1 MFLSSLDCLSIGSCC
16 KCNKDLTRF
25 HKIWL
30 CEKKHM
36 TCCQCFA
43 DKMFYDN
50 KMRCSSCSES
60 LEPIKPPCED
70 NDHVFIYVDDSNMW
84 IEAKKLAAN
93 KLNLKCVEDPRLRLD
108 IGKVTDVIAN
118 NRKVAWGILYGSEPP
133 PIDSVW
139 QKIRERGWKVITT
152 QRSSF
157 TGKEKQVDHQM
168 VADIT
173 ALVSGCIVKGKIVM
187 VSGDAD
193 MIPAI
198 SKSLQMKWSTEIWM
212 WGNGVSNALKQL
224 AEENPGLMSINI
236 LDSRL
241 EEVTFTNFT
250 FGATKIPDTRSVI
263 IKDIDFTPDETW
275 QKKLGEKLS
284 WPFQICM
291 IGPEKLQNPV
301 DFKDVILIFSNAR
314 AKDNKDFE
322 MHYFDK
328 IFGDLDRE
336 YPGKILNYP
345 AYRKQFDRQEDICL
359 ANRFEALLS
368 LDEKLSE
375 ESFSGD
381 DVPSGYGAIK
391 EIDEDDEKEQ
401 FQVVRRKQ
409 QKKTQ
414 KYSILCKWRSK
425 CKRGL
430 KCQYHHTDDEKK
442 FFIKYRKNTECTYK
456 GACRYG
462 PSKCFYAHSD
472 KDSFCCNCHS
482 WGHLEINC
490 PTP

>member
-250 FGATKIPDTRSVI
+250 FGATKIPDTRSII

-275 QKKLGEKLS
+275 QKKLGEKLG

-345 AYRKQFDRQEDICL
+345 AYRKQFDRQE
-359 ANRFEALLS
+359 ALLS
-368 LDEKLSE
+368 LDEQLSE

-381 DVPSGYGAIK
+381 DVPSSYGAIK

-430 KCQYHHTDDEKK
+430 KCQYHHTDDEKE
-442 FFIKYRKNTECTYK
+442 FFIKYRKNMECTYK

-482 WGHLEINC
+482 WGHLEKNC

>member
-36 TCCQCFA
+36 TCCRCFA

-157 TGKEKQVDHQM
+157 TGKEKQVDHHM

-368 LDEKLSE
+368 LDEQLSE

-391 EIDEDDEKEQ
+391 EIDEDDE
-401 FQVVRRKQ
+401 F
-409 QKKTQ
+409 
-414 KYSILCKWRSK
+414 LLMC
-425 CKRGL
+425 L
-430 KCQYHHTDDEKK
+430 L
-442 FFIKYRKNTECTYK
+442 F
-456 GACRYG
+456 
-462 PSKCFYAHSD
+462 
-472 KDSFCCNCHS
+472 CHS
-482 WGHLEINC
+482 LTVSNGLNTRQE
-490 PTP
+490 

>member
-60 LEPIKPPCED
+60 LEPIKPPFED

-84 IEAKKLAAN
+84 IEARKLAAN

-368 LDEKLSE
+368 LDEQLSE

-430 KCQYHHTDDEKK
+430 KCQYHHTEDEKK

-482 WGHLEINC
+482 WG
-490 PTP
+490 T

>member
-275 QKKLGEKLS
+275 QKKLGEKLG

-291 IGPEKLQNPV
+291 IGLEKLQNPV

-368 LDEKLSE
+368 LDEQLSE

-381 DVPSGYGAIK
+381 DVPSSYGAIK

-409 QKKTQ
+409 QKK
-414 KYSILCKWRSK
+414 
-425 CKRGL
+425 
-430 KCQYHHTDDEKK
+430 H
-442 FFIKYRKNTECTYK
+442 F
-456 GACRYG
+456 
-462 PSKCFYAHSD
+462 
-472 KDSFCCNCHS
+472 
-482 WGHLEINC
+482 
-490 PTP
+490 

>member
-118 NRKVAWGILYGSEPP
+118 NRKVAWGTLYGSEPP

-250 FGATKIPDTRSVI
+250 FGATKIPDTRSII

-275 QKKLGEKLS
+275 QKKLGEKLG

-345 AYRKQFDRQEDICL
+345 AYRKQFDRQE
-359 ANRFEALLS
+359 ALLS
-368 LDEKLSE
+368 LDEQLSE

-381 DVPSGYGAIK
+381 DVPSSYGAIK
-391 EIDEDDEKEQ
+391 EIDEDDEKDQ

-430 KCQYHHTDDEKK
+430 KCQYHHTDDEKE
-442 FFIKYRKNTECTYK
+442 FFIKYRKNMECTYK

-482 WGHLEINC
+482 WGHLEKNC

>member
-1 MFLSSLDCLSIGSCC
+1 
-16 KCNKDLTRF
+16 
-25 HKIWL
+25 
-30 CEKKHM
+30 M

-157 TGKEKQVDHQM
+157 TGKEKQLDHQM

-275 QKKLGEKLS
+275 QKKLGEKLG

-336 YPGKILNYP
+336 YPGNILNYP
-345 AYRKQFDRQEDICL
+345 AYRKKFDRQEDICL

-368 LDEKLSE
+368 LDEQLSE

-381 DVPSGYGAIK
+381 DVPSSYGAIK

-442 FFIKYRKNTECTYK
+442 FFTKYRKNMECTYK
-456 GACRYG
+456 GACSFG

-482 WGHLEINC
+482 WGHLEKNC

>member
-60 LEPIKPPCED
+60 LEPIKPPFED

-84 IEAKKLAAN
+84 IEARKLAAN

-368 LDEKLSE
+368 LDEQLSE

-430 KCQYHHTDDEKK
+430 KCQYHHTEDEKK

>member
-1 MFLSSLDCLSIGSCC
+1 
-16 KCNKDLTRF
+16 
-25 HKIWL
+25 
-30 CEKKHM
+30 M

-173 ALVSGCIVKGKIVM
+173 ELVSGCIVKGKIVM

-275 QKKLGEKLS
+275 QKKLGEKLG

-322 MHYFDK
+322 IHYFDK

-368 LDEKLSE
+368 LDEQLSE

-381 DVPSGYGAIK
+381 DVPSSYGAIK

-430 KCQYHHTDDEKK
+430 KCQYHHTDDEKNSLQNTVK
-442 FFIKYRKNTECTYK
+442 IWNVPIRVRADMDLPNVFTLIRIKTVFAATVTV
-456 GACRYG
+456 G
-462 PSKCFYAHSD
+462 D
-472 KDSFCCNCHS
+472 
-482 WGHLEINC
+482 
-490 PTP
+490 T

>member
-1 MFLSSLDCLSIGSCC
+1 MDRSEEAGCQQVEFEMRAGS
-16 KCNKDLTRF
+16 
-25 HKIWL
+25 
-30 CEKKHM
+30 
-36 TCCQCFA
+36 
-43 DKMFYDN
+43 
-50 KMRCSSCSES
+50 
-60 LEPIKPPCED
+60 
-70 NDHVFIYVDDSNMW
+70 
-84 IEAKKLAAN
+84 EAS
-93 KLNLKCVEDPRLRLD
+93 LD
-108 IGKVTDVIAN
+108 IGKVTDVVAN

-275 QKKLGEKLS
+275 QKKLGEKLG

-368 LDEKLSE
+368 LDEQLSE

-381 DVPSGYGAIK
+381 DVPSSYGAIK

-442 FFIKYRKNTECTYK
+442 FFIKYRKNMECTYK

-472 KDSFCCNCHS
+472 KNSFCCTCHS
-482 WGHLEINC
+482 WGHLEKNC

>member
-1 MFLSSLDCLSIGSCC
+1 
-16 KCNKDLTRF
+16 
-25 HKIWL
+25 
-30 CEKKHM
+30 M
-36 TCCQCFA
+36 TCCRCFA
-43 DKMFYDN
+43 EQMFYDN

-93 KLNLKCVEDPRLRLD
+93 KLNLKSVEDPRLRLD
-108 IGKVTDVIAN
+108 IGKVTDVVAN

-139 QKIRERGWKVITT
+139 QKIRERGWKVIIT

-173 ALVSGCIVKGKIVM
+173 ELVSGCIVKGKIVM

-275 QKKLGEKLS
+275 QKKLGEKLG

-322 MHYFDK
+322 IHYFDK

-368 LDEKLSE
+368 LDEQLSE

-381 DVPSGYGAIK
+381 DVPSSYGAIK

-430 KCQYHHTDDEKK
+430 KCQYHHTDDEKNSLQNTVK
-442 FFIKYRKNTECTYK
+442 IWNVPIRVRADMDLPNVFTLIRIKTVFAATVTV
-456 GACRYG
+456 G
-462 PSKCFYAHSD
+462 D
-472 KDSFCCNCHS
+472 
-482 WGHLEINC
+482 
-490 PTP
+490 T

>member
-16 KCNKDLTRF
+16 KYNKDLTRF

-50 KMRCSSCSES
+50 KMRCSSYSES

-118 NRKVAWGILYGSEPP
+118 NRKVTWGILYGSEPP

-368 LDEKLSE
+368 LDEQLSE

>member
-1 MFLSSLDCLSIGSCC
+1 
-16 KCNKDLTRF
+16 
-25 HKIWL
+25 
-30 CEKKHM
+30 M

-212 WGNGVSNALKQL
+212 WGNGVLNALKQL
-224 AEENPGLMSINI
+224 AEENPGLVSINI

-275 QKKLGEKLS
+275 QKKLGEKLG

-291 IGPEKLQNPV
+291 IGQEKLQNPV

-368 LDEKLSE
+368 LDEQLSE

-381 DVPSGYGAIK
+381 DVPSSYGAIK

-430 KCQYHHTDDEKK
+430 KCQYHHTDDEKE
-442 FFIKYRKNTECTYK
+442 FFIKYRKNMECTHK

-482 WGHLEINC
+482 WGHLEKNC

>member
-118 NRKVAWGILYGSEPP
+118 NRKVAWGTLYGSEPP

-250 FGATKIPDTRSVI
+250 FGATKIPDTRSII

-275 QKKLGEKLS
+275 QKKLGEKLG

-345 AYRKQFDRQEDICL
+345 AYRKQFDRQE
-359 ANRFEALLS
+359 ALLS
-368 LDEKLSE
+368 LDEQLSE

-381 DVPSGYGAIK
+381 DVPSSYGAIK

-430 KCQYHHTDDEKK
+430 KCQYHHTDDEKE
-442 FFIKYRKNTECTYK
+442 FFIKYRKNMECTYK

-482 WGHLEINC
+482 WGHLEKNC

>member
-1 MFLSSLDCLSIGSCC
+1 
-16 KCNKDLTRF
+16 
-25 HKIWL
+25 
-30 CEKKHM
+30 M

-93 KLNLKCVEDPRLRLD
+93 KLNLKCIEDPRLRLD

-173 ALVSGCIVKGKIVM
+173 ELVSGCIVKGKIVM

-241 EEVTFTNFT
+241 EEVTFTSFT

-275 QKKLGEKLS
+275 QKKLGEKLG
-284 WPFQICM
+284 WLFQICM

-322 MHYFDK
+322 IHYFDK

-368 LDEKLSE
+368 LDEQLSE

-381 DVPSGYGAIK
+381 DVPSSYGAIK

-430 KCQYHHTDDEKK
+430 KCQYHHTDDEKNSLQNTVK
-442 FFIKYRKNTECTYK
+442 IWNVPIRVRADMDLPNVFTLIRIKTVFAATVTV
-456 GACRYG
+456 G
-462 PSKCFYAHSD
+462 D
-472 KDSFCCNCHS
+472 
-482 WGHLEINC
+482 
-490 PTP
+490 T

>member
-1 MFLSSLDCLSIGSCC
+1 
-16 KCNKDLTRF
+16 
-25 HKIWL
+25 
-30 CEKKHM
+30 M

-108 IGKVTDVIAN
+108 IGKVTDVVAY

-275 QKKLGEKLS
+275 QKKLGEKLG

-291 IGPEKLQNPV
+291 IGLEKLQNPV

-368 LDEKLSE
+368 LDEQLSE

-381 DVPSGYGAIK
+381 DVPSSYGAIK

-490 PTP
+490 PAP

>member
-1 MFLSSLDCLSIGSCC
+1 MSLSSLDCLSIGSCC

-157 TGKEKQVDHQM
+157 TGKEKQLDHQM

-250 FGATKIPDTRSVI
+250 FGEDPGH
-263 IKDIDFTPDETW
+263 E
-275 QKKLGEKLS
+275 
-284 WPFQICM
+284 IC
-291 IGPEKLQNPV
+291 
-301 DFKDVILIFSNAR
+301 
-314 AKDNKDFE
+314 
-322 MHYFDK
+322 
-328 IFGDLDRE
+328 
-336 YPGKILNYP
+336 
-345 AYRKQFDRQEDICL
+345 
-359 ANRFEALLS
+359 
-368 LDEKLSE
+368 
-375 ESFSGD
+375 
-381 DVPSGYGAIK
+381 
-391 EIDEDDEKEQ
+391 
-401 FQVVRRKQ
+401 
-409 QKKTQ
+409 
-414 KYSILCKWRSK
+414 
-425 CKRGL
+425 
-430 KCQYHHTDDEKK
+430 YH
-442 FFIKYRKNTECTYK
+442 
-456 GACRYG
+456 
-462 PSKCFYAHSD
+462 
-472 KDSFCCNCHS
+472 
-482 WGHLEINC
+482 
-490 PTP
+490 

>member
-1 MFLSSLDCLSIGSCC
+1 
-16 KCNKDLTRF
+16 
-25 HKIWL
+25 
-30 CEKKHM
+30 M

-93 KLNLKCVEDPRLRLD
+93 KLNFKCVEDPRLRLD
-108 IGKVTDVIAN
+108 IGKVTDVVAN

-139 QKIRERGWKVITT
+139 QKIRERGWKVIIT

-224 AEENPGLMSINI
+224 AEENPRLMSINI

-250 FGATKIPDTRSVI
+250 FGATKIPDRRSVI

-275 QKKLGEKLS
+275 QKKLGEKLG

-345 AYRKQFDRQEDICL
+345 AYRRQFDRQEDICL

-368 LDEKLSE
+368 LDEQLSE

-381 DVPSGYGAIK
+381 DVPSSYGAIK

-442 FFIKYRKNTECTYK
+442 FFIKYRKNMECTYK

-482 WGHLEINC
+482 WGHLEKNC

>member
-30 CEKKHM
+30 CEQKHM

-43 DKMFYDN
+43 DKMFYEN

-108 IGKVTDVIAN
+108 IGKVTDVVAN

-157 TGKEKQVDHQM
+157 TGKEKQVDHHM

-414 KYSILCKWRSK
+414 KYSLLCKWRSK

>member
-1 MFLSSLDCLSIGSCC
+1 
-16 KCNKDLTRF
+16 
-25 HKIWL
+25 
-30 CEKKHM
+30 M
-36 TCCQCFA
+36 TCGRCFA
-43 DKMFYDN
+43 EQMFYDN

-93 KLNLKCVEDPRLRLD
+93 KLNLKSVEDPRLRLD
-108 IGKVTDVIAN
+108 IGKVTDVVAN

-139 QKIRERGWKVITT
+139 QKIRERGWKVIIT

-275 QKKLGEKLS
+275 QKKLGEKLG

-291 IGPEKLQNPV
+291 IGLEKLQNPV

-368 LDEKLSE
+368 LDEQLSE

-381 DVPSGYGAIK
+381 DVPSSYGAIK

-442 FFIKYRKNTECTYK
+442 FFIKYRKNMECTYK

-482 WGHLEINC
+482 WGHLEKNC

>member
-1 MFLSSLDCLSIGSCC
+1 
-16 KCNKDLTRF
+16 
-25 HKIWL
+25 
-30 CEKKHM
+30 M

-43 DKMFYDN
+43 NKMFYEN

-173 ALVSGCIVKGKIVM
+173 ELVSGCIVKGKIVM

-275 QKKLGEKLS
+275 QKKLGEKLG

-322 MHYFDK
+322 IHYFDK

-368 LDEKLSE
+368 LDEQLSE

-381 DVPSGYGAIK
+381 DVPSSYGAIK

-430 KCQYHHTDDEKK
+430 KCQYHHTDDEKNSLQNTVK
-442 FFIKYRKNTECTYK
+442 IWNVPIRVRADMDLPNVFTLIRIKTVFAATVTV
-456 GACRYG
+456 G
-462 PSKCFYAHSD
+462 D
-472 KDSFCCNCHS
+472 
-482 WGHLEINC
+482 
-490 PTP
+490 T

>member
-1 MFLSSLDCLSIGSCC
+1 
-16 KCNKDLTRF
+16 
-25 HKIWL
+25 
-30 CEKKHM
+30 M

-173 ALVSGCIVKGKIVM
+173 ELVSGCIVKGKIVM

-275 QKKLGEKLS
+275 QKKLGEKLG

-336 YPGKILNYP
+336 YPGNILNYP
-345 AYRKQFDRQEDICL
+345 AYRKKFDRQEDICL

-368 LDEKLSE
+368 LDEQLSE

-381 DVPSGYGAIK
+381 DVPSSYGAIK

-442 FFIKYRKNTECTYK
+442 FFTKYRKNMECTYK
-456 GACRYG
+456 GACSFG

-482 WGHLEINC
+482 WGHLEKNC

>member
-1 MFLSSLDCLSIGSCC
+1 
-16 KCNKDLTRF
+16 
-25 HKIWL
+25 
-30 CEKKHM
+30 M

-139 QKIRERGWKVITT
+139 QKIRERGWKVITA

-275 QKKLGEKLS
+275 QKKLGEKLG

-291 IGPEKLQNPV
+291 IGPEKLQNPM

-368 LDEKLSE
+368 LDEQLSE

-381 DVPSGYGAIK
+381 DVPSSYGAIK

-430 KCQYHHTDDEKK
+430 KCQYHHTDDEKNSLQNTVK
-442 FFIKYRKNTECTYK
+442 IWNVPIRVRADMDLPNVFTLIRIKTVFAATVTV
-456 GACRYG
+456 G
-462 PSKCFYAHSD
+462 D
-472 KDSFCCNCHS
+472 
-482 WGHLEINC
+482 
-490 PTP
+490 T